1 MTSFTLGAQI
11 DECGGVEGARFRV
24 WAPNATEVCVLTDG
38 NGWQHGQDWL
48 NSSYSGVWE

>member
-1 MTSFTLGAQI
+1 MSCEILGAHI
-11 DECGGVEGARFRV
+11 DERDGVAGTRFAV

-48 NSSYSGVWE
+48 N